1 MDKNTLKTLADRK
14 DLYTEIEDV
23 KEACTWCGWCGNYGI
38 QKALIRALTLEDIK
52 PYECLLCYDV
62 GCNGNGS
69 DKIGAYTLHG
79 LHGRVI
85 SLASGAALA
94 NSEMK
99 VVAMGGDG
107 ATFSE
112 GVGHLVHAVRSNY
125 PLVFIHH
132 NNENYALTTGQAS
145 GTTRTGQPMNGSP
158 DGVPL
163 DPINPCEIVFTLN
176 PTFVARTF
184 SGDVDHMTKILREA
198 LNHNGFAFIDVLQTC
213 PTYNKVTS
221 NEWFWERI
229 KDVEKIKGYNVNDL
243 EQAKKI
249 AQDMENEIA
258 VGILFKNDL
267 PEFSERLP
275 QRQGKK
281 TTLTNEVS
289 PYDISSLIQ
298 TFS

>member
-1 MDKNTLKTLADRK
+1 MNKDNLKTLADRK
-14 DLYTEIEDV
+14 SLYTEIEDV

-85 SLASGAALA
+85 SLAAGAALA
-94 NSEMK
+94 NSKLK

-145 GTTRTGQPMNGSP
+145 ATTRENQSMNGSP
-158 DGVPL
+158 DGVPVEPL
-163 DPINPCEIVFTLN
+163 NPCEIVLTLG
-176 PTFVARTF
+176 PSFVARTF
-184 SGDVDHMTKILREA
+184 SGDVEHMTDILQQA

-229 KDVEKIKGYNVNDL
+229 KHVEDIKGYNPNDL
-243 EQAKKI
+243 DQAKKI
-249 AQDMENEIA
+249 AHDLTDEIA
-258 VGILFKNDL
+258 VGILYRNNL
-267 PEFSERLP
+267 PEFSQRLP
-275 QRQGKK
+275 QRQGKETVLTEEVRSVNISKILK
-281 TTLTNEVS
+281 TF
-289 PYDISSLIQ
+289 I
-298 TFS
+298 